1 MLDNLNTYITKHEI
15 PKLQNADELYALI
28 GDKTCQYYAAC
39 YYITEVMLLRLN
51 NKRRCVLIHGT
62 SNSGKTYIGDI
73 MDRIFISYM
82 MNETR
87 GQFDEKMT
95 ELEAHV
101 QLLVMNEANLH
112 VLFQKKL
119 IPAFKELLEG
129 RGRMVE
135 NKFCNAFKG
144 FKDSY

>member
-1 MLDNLNTYITKHEI
+1 
-15 PKLQNADELYALI
+15 
-28 GDKTCQYYAAC
+28 
-39 YYITEVMLLRLN
+39 
-51 NKRRCVLIHGT
+51 
-62 SNSGKTYIGDI
+62 
-73 MDRIFISYM
+73 
-82 MNETR
+82 
-87 GQFDEKMT
+87 MT

-129 RGRMVE
+129 RGRMIE

-144 FKDSY
+144 FKDSYQLINCQYLLCPLVEPLSSKSNWTRFEYLSDNDALMMRMKLVKFDKKNCELNFKFADKEWAQCLLYLAENFIEMPLPEQPNLFEVVRRNDDG